1 MPLSNTSAH
10 KDVSI
15 IIPVFNRCDLTERC
29 LESIARSANHA
40 SYEVIMVDNA
50 STDGTA
56 ELLAEIDGDITVI
69 TNKVN
74 EGFASACNRGARLAN
89 GEYLLFLNNDT
100 EVGND
105 FLDKLIYTAE
115 QTSSVG
121 AVGCKLLYPDGKTQH
136 AGIAFNE
143 ENTPY
148 HIFQGFQADH
158 PAVNTSREMAA
169 VTAACMLIK
178 HTTFEAAGRFDT
190 SYRNGFED
198 VDLCLKLK
206 QKGYKNF
213 YCADCAVTHHEE
225 SSEGRKTHDAENMLL
240 FATRWS
246 NTSLQDDDKYLSA
259 YGLTIRWGKNGG
271 RYENIPST
279 TVTMDS
285 SLESLDGQT
294 LLDLAQKKYLEG
306 KHDEAAQVLHQIVAK
321 RLTIGKDDE
330 FETWQLLGNCM
341 ARLNRAEEAE
351 KAYLQAAETNM
362 ESERPFLG
370 LGSVAMLQENWTA
383 AQYGFLAALSRNP
396 NTMRA
401 EFGLGISLAAR
412 NQHTN
417 AIKHFKRVVS
427 EDVRNSEAVFYL
439 YRSAM
444 ETSQPQEAIAAL
456 SRYLENCPEDIDFW
470 FHLSGALWKAGSLD
484 DAIEVCKKVLE
495 MNPQHA
501 DAQSTL
507 RYMEQH
513 VAEAI

>member
-1 MPLSNTSAH
+1 MPLSSTSSQ

-29 LESIARSANHA
+29 LESIARSASHA
-40 SYEVIMVDNA
+40 SYEVIVVDNA
-50 STDGTA
+50 STDRTA
-56 ELLAEIDGDITVI
+56 ELLADIDGDITVI
-69 TNKVN
+69 TNKTN

-100 EVGND
+100 EVADD
-105 FLDKLIYTAE
+105 FLDKLIHAAE
-115 QTSSVG
+115 QTSSAG
-121 AVGCKLLYPDGKTQH
+121 AVGCKLLFPDGKTQH

-148 HIFQGFQADH
+148 HIFHGFPADH

-178 HTTFEAAGRFDT
+178 HATFESAGRFDT

-206 QKGYKNF
+206 QRGYKNI
-213 YCADCAVTHHEE
+213 YCADCEITHHEE
-225 SSEGRKTHDAENMLL
+225 SSEGRKVHDAENMLL
-240 FATRWS
+240 FATRWGG
-246 NTSLQDDDKYLSA
+246 TSLQDDEKYLAA

-271 RYENIPST
+271 RYENVAPT
-279 TVTMDS
+279 TTTDT

-306 KHDEAAQVLHQIVAK
+306 KHDEAAQVLNRIVAK
-321 RLTIGKDDE
+321 HLTIGKDDE

-341 ARLNRAEEAE
+341 ARLNRAEDAE
-351 KAYLQAAETNM
+351 KAYLQAAEANM

-412 NQHTN
+412 NQHEN
-417 AIKHFKRVVS
+417 AVKHFKRVVS
-427 EDVRNSEAVFYL
+427 QDPRNSEAVFYL

-444 ETSQPQEAIAAL
+444 ETSQPQVAIAAL
-456 SRYLENCPEDIDFW
+456 SQYLENCPEDVDFW
-470 FHLSGALWKAGSLD
+470 FHLSGALWKAESLD
-484 DAIEVCKKVLE
+484 DAIDVCKKVLE
-495 MNPQHA
+495 MNPQHV

-507 RYMEQH
+507 RYMEQR
-513 VAEAI
+513 VAATV

>member
-1 MPLSNTSAH
+1 MPLSNASPQ

-29 LESIARSANHA
+29 LESIARSENHA
-40 SYEVIMVDNA
+40 SYEVIIVDNA

-69 TNKVN
+69 RNKTN
-74 EGFASACNRGARLAN
+74 EGFASACNRGARLAVGN
-89 GEYLLFLNNDT
+89 YLLFLNNDT
-100 EVGND
+100 EVHD
-105 FLDKLIYTAE
+105 DVLDRLIKAAE

-121 AVGCKLLYPDGKTQH
+121 AVGCKLLFPDGKTQH
-136 AGIAFNE
+136 AGIAFND

-148 HIFQGFQADH
+148 HIFQGFPADH

-206 QKGYKNF
+206 QKGYKNL
-213 YCADCAVTHHEE
+213 YCADCTVTHHEE
-225 SSEGRKTHDAENMLL
+225 SSEGRKAHDAENMLL
-240 FATRWS
+240 FATRWGA
-246 NTSLQDDDKYLSA
+246 TSLSDEKKYLA
-259 YGLTIRWGKNGG
+259 PHNLTICWGKNGG
-271 RYENIPST
+271 RYENTGTPT
-279 TVTMDS
+279 ATDS
-285 SLESLDGQT
+285 AMESDDGQT

-306 KHDEAAQVLHQIVAK
+306 KHDEAAQVLNRIVNK
-321 RLTIGKDDE
+321 RLQIGKDDE

-401 EFGLGISLAAR
+401 EFGLGVSLAAR
-412 NQHTN
+412 NQHEN
-417 AIKHFKRVVS
+417 AVKHFKRVVS
-427 EDVRNSEAVFYL
+427 QDARNSEAVFYL

-444 ETSQPQEAIAAL
+444 ETSQPEEAIAAL
-456 SRYLENCPEDIDFW
+456 SQYLENCPEDVDFW

-484 DAIEVCKKVLE
+484 DAIDVCKKVLE
-495 MNPQHA
+495 MNPQHV

-507 RYMEQH
+507 RFMEQR
-513 VAEAI
+513 VTATI